1 MYMKRCPYC
10 AEKMQGI
17 AIVCPHC
24 GRDYPQTGEFTE
36 TEDPSGQATPG
47 NRQEKWRRLILGA
60 LMIILILSGWI
71 IVFIQGGNAQIA
83 KYNYEAA
90 IATQSFQLANNRVE
104 ITNLGGTLTTQDQK
118 ASTNLAKQ
126 STLEALATQ
135 QVSTMKTA
143 ADDLALAKSQQVRQC
158 DVGDGLTWDYTN
170 NETILAQ
177 LKIFSEN
184 LGGKITKATYTLPW
198 NTPYIAVYTVNT
210 KYVFWFIVYFEQKD
224 LGLTNTIYWVEKSCF
239 LDKN

>member
-1 MYMKRCPYC
+1 MKRCPFC

-24 GRDYPQTGEFTE
+24 GRDYPQSGEFTE
-36 TEDPSGQATPG
+36 NEDSSDLPKPNIQQG
-47 NRQEKWRRLILGA
+47 KWSKIILGVI
-60 LMIILILSGWI
+60 LVLLILSGWI
-71 IVFIQGGNAQIA
+71 FVFIQGGNAQIA

-104 ITNLGGTLTTQDQK
+104 ITNLGGTLTAQNQK
-118 ASTNLAKQ
+118 ASTNLVIQ

-135 QVSTMKTA
+135 QVSTIKTA
-143 ADDLALAKSQQVRQC
+143 ADDLAVAKSQQVKYC

-170 NETILAQ
+170 NETILTQ
-177 LKIFSEN
+177 LKVFSEN

-198 NTPYIAVYTVNT
+198 SIPYIAVYTVNT

-224 LGLTNTIYWVEKSCF
+224 LELTNTIYWVEKSCY

>member
-1 MYMKRCPYC
+1 MNMKRCPFC

-24 GRDYPQTGEFTE
+24 GRDYPQSGEFIE
-36 TEDPSGQATPG
+36 TEEPSGQATTG
-47 NRQEKWRRLILGA
+47 DNTGKLRKLILGVV
-60 LMIILILSGWI
+60 MIILILSGWI
-71 IVFIQGGNAQIA
+71 FVFIQGGNAQIA

-104 ITNLGGTLTTQDQK
+104 ITNLGRTLTAQDQK
-118 ASTNLAKQ
+118 ASTNLVIQ

-135 QVSTMKTA
+135 QVLTNKNAS
-143 ADDLALAKSQQVRQC
+143 DDLALAKSQQVRYC

-170 NETILAQ
+170 NETILSQ

-198 NTPYIAVYTVNT
+198 SIPYIAVYTVNT

>member
-24 GRDYPQTGEFTE
+24 GRDYPQSGEFAE
-36 TEDPSGQATPG
+36 TESMAGQAKPEI
-47 NRQEKWRRLILGA
+47 RQGKWRRLILA
-60 LMIILILSGWI
+60 VIILLLILSGWI

-90 IATQSFQLANNRVE
+90 IATQGFQLANNRVE
-104 ITNLGGTLTTQDQK
+104 LSNLGGTLTTQDQK
-118 ASTNLAKQ
+118 ATKNLVIQ
-126 STLEALATQ
+126 STLEAMATQ
-135 QVSTMKTA
+135 QVSTIKTA
-143 ADDLALAKSQQVRQC
+143 ADDLALAKSQQVKYC

-170 NETILAQ
+170 NETIFAQ

-198 NTPYIAVYTVNT
+198 SIPYIAVYTVNT
-210 KYVFWFIVYFEQKD
+210 KYVFWFLAYFEQKD
-224 LGLTNTIYWVEKSCF
+224 LGLTNTIYWVEKDCF

>member
-1 MYMKRCPYC
+1 
-10 AEKMQGI
+10 
-17 AIVCPHC
+17 
-24 GRDYPQTGEFTE
+24 
-36 TEDPSGQATPG
+36 
-47 NRQEKWRRLILGA
+47 
-60 LMIILILSGWI
+60 LSGWI
-71 IVFIQGGNAQIA
+71 FVFIQGGNAQIA

-104 ITNLGGTLTTQDQK
+104 ITNLGGTLTAQNQK
-118 ASTNLAKQ
+118 ASTNLLIQ

-135 QVSTMKTA
+135 QVSTIKTA
-143 ADDLALAKSQQVRQC
+143 ADDLALAKSQQVKYC

-170 NETILAQ
+170 NETILTQ
-177 LKIFSEN
+177 LKVFSEN

-198 NTPYIAVYTVNT
+198 SIPYIAVYTVNT

-224 LGLTNTIYWVEKSCF
+224 LELTNTIYWVEKSCY